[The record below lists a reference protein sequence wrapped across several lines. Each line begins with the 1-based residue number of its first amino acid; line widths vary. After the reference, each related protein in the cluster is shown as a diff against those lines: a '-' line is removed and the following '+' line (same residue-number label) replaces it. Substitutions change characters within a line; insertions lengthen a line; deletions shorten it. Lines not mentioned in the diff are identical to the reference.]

1 MNKMEQAQHDIRVK
15 RGLVDPEPEEA
26 KAEEPAAEAE
36 PEAEGED
43 HAG

>member
-26 KAEEPAAEAE
+26 KAEEPAAEVEAE
-36 PEAEGED
+36 PEADGDE
-43 HAG
+43 